1 MAIRAMSIRETRPE
15 TEMGAVSQRRR
26 KIAAALSLA
35 PWVAPFDA
43 AGQAALPKV
52 ITLVVPQAAGGS
64 NDAFGRALAARLPK
78 FIDAAVIVENRAG
91 ANGNV
96 GSAYV
101 ARSAPRDG
109 SVWLVT
115 VGSTQTINPALY
127 SKPGFDPI
135 ADFEPVAG
143 IATVPHVLLANN
155 NVPAHSM
162 ADVLSLA
169 RKAPGKYSFGSS
181 GNGTFSHL
189 LMELMKKSQQVQ
201 MTHVPYKGVAPALT
215 DLIGGQLDY
224 LISTVPAAM
233 PFIKSGQLK
242 PIAVMSLT
250 RSAALPAVPPANDTV
265 PGMVGEL
272 WIALYAPRGTPR
284 EAVSQM
290 SGAVGKVLALRE
302 MEEFAGSQGAAV
314 LKLGPAELLALTKAD
329 LEKWPPLVKEAG
341 LTVD

>member
-1 MAIRAMSIRETRPE
+1 MRSI
-15 TEMGAVSQRRR
+15 SHRRR
-26 KIAAALSLA
+26 RIAAALSLG
-35 PWVAPFDA
+35 PLVAAFNA

-52 ITLVVPQAAGGS
+52 ITLVVPQTAGGS
-64 NDAFGRALAARLPK
+64 NDAFGRAVAARLAK

-91 ANGNV
+91 ANGNI

-101 ARSAPRDG
+101 AKSAPRDG

-143 IATVPHVLLANN
+143 IATVPHVLLAKN
-155 NVPAHSM
+155 NVPAASM
-162 ADVLSLA
+162 ADVVALA
-169 RKAPGKYSFGSS
+169 RKEPGKYSFGSS

-189 LMELMKKSQQVQ
+189 LMELMKKSQKVQ

-224 LISTVPAAM
+224 LISTIPAAM
-233 PFIKSGQLK
+233 PFIKSSQVK

-250 RSAALPAVPPANDTV
+250 RSAALPHVPLANDTV

-272 WIALYAPRGTPR
+272 WIAMYAPKGTPR
-284 EAVSQM
+284 EAINQM
-290 SGAVGKVLALRE
+290 SSAVGKVLALRE
-302 MEEFAGSQGAAV
+302 MEEFVASQGAAV
-314 LKLGPAELLALTKAD
+314 LKLGPSELLALTKAD

-341 LTVD
+341 LTID